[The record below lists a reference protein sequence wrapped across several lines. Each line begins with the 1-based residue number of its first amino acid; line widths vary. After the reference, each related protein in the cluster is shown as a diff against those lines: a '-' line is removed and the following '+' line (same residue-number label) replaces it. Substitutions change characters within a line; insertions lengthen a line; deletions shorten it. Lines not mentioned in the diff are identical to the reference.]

1 MIFLLL
7 LIFLLIINPLKY
19 LKNEMCF
26 TVIIN
31 FLFYIRKKEKKYN
44 KYNKINYIEINIFLY
59 LIKILIFLI

>member
-31 FLFYIRKKEKKYN
+31 N
-44 KYNKINYIEINIFLY
+44 IEINIFLY